1 MGQMGAIDQIAETL
15 SARKARQR
23 GERKRSAHNHVRQIP
38 VDGFDAT
45 PERLAKEPSDVVKGA
60 IDNSNRVPNA
70 RQFKACRIRALY
82 LNKAITLR
90 AKTAADFF
98 SELCH
103 QSEIRQKVTANHEPR
118 IASGVVFA
126 FLPLNLRQYERR
138 ELRDRLLHDVP
149 AHMRGYVLRLC
160 SENKLPPRRDRAAQ
174 RTVRDLCLALERLAD
189 AMKLPA

>member
-1 MGQMGAIDQIAETL
+1 MGAIEQIAETL
-15 SARKARQR
+15 SARKARL
-23 GERKRSAHNHVRQIP
+23 RSARQDQAPSPVRQVA

-45 PERLAKEPSDVVKGA
+45 PERLAKGPSDVVKGA
-60 IDNSNRVPNA
+60 IDISNRVPNA

-118 IASGVVFA
+118 IGSNVVFA
-126 FLPLNLRQYERR
+126 FLPLNLRQYDRR
-138 ELRDRLLHDVP
+138 ELRDRLLKDIP

-174 RTVRDLCLALERLAD
+174 RTVRDLCQALEKLAD